1 MKKKATKTSGCLCL
15 GTHTS
20 GDSERIDMTKLRIV
34 GAITILFVIIIQVFS
49 IMKNGMSDVIALIIT
64 IVAVLAVAGA
74 MIYNPNKKK

>member
-1 MKKKATKTSGCLCL
+1 MA
-15 GTHTS
+15 
-20 GDSERIDMTKLRIV
+20 KLRIV